1 MMQSAFQYPAS
12 LTEKYRPM
20 RVSEF
25 AGLDKP
31 KRVFGNFVARPTSTN
46 FLFVGP
52 SGTGKT
58 SFAQAVAMELNAEVH
73 EVGSQETNLETLKYL
88 TRICQYVPLRGGF
101 HVLIFNEADGMTNA
115 AQEYLLSRM
124 DSSAPL
130 PNAILI
136 FTCNSTEKFE
146 ARFLSRC
153 KVLEFSS
160 HGLSA
165 PLVALL
171 EKVWHA
177 EGGNGDCPNL
187 ARMVKE
193 SNNNARESLQRLE
206 IALLDR

>member
-1 MMQSAFQYPAS
+1 MSTPSFAFPQS
-12 LTEKYRPM
+12 LTEKYRP
-20 RVSEF
+20 EHLADF

-31 KRVFGNFVARPTSTN
+31 KRIFGNFVRRPTSTN
-46 FLFVGP
+46 FVFVGP

-58 SFAQAVAMELNAEVH
+58 TFAQAVARELNAEVH

-101 HVLIFNEADGMTNA
+101 HVLIFNEADGMTPA

-136 FTCNSTEKFE
+136 FTCNATDRFE

-153 KVLEFSS
+153 KILEFSS
-160 HGLSA
+160 YGMASE
-165 PLVALL
+165 LVTLL
-171 EKVWHA
+171 DRVWHA
-177 EGGNGDCPNL
+177 EGGNGNCPNL
-187 ARMVKE
+187 LRIAKDER
-193 SNNNARESLQRLE
+193 NNVRGALNRLE
-206 IALLDR
+206 MELLGA